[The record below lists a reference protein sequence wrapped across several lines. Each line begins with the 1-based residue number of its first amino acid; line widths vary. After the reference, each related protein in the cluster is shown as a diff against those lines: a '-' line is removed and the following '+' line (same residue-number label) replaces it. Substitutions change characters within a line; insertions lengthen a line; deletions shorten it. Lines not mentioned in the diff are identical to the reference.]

1 LQELE
6 KLVAPF
12 RLDVKVDHVGR
23 VDSELSC
30 PVLVAHQMS
39 ATSGFVLPRGRGGQ
53 AGGLSM
59 PSTRRAAERI

>member
-1 LQELE
+1 LYGEL
-6 KLVAPF
+6 VRAPVF
-12 RLDVKVDHVGR
+12 D